1 MIKTILQKENCDRKT
16 HLTIRIKMFEADVFR
31 QIMEFVHTGKVELQP
46 RTIVGESF
54 THMIVK
60 IKGLYI

>member
-1 MIKTILQKENCDRKT
+1 
-16 HLTIRIKMFEADVFR
+16 MFEAEVFR

-54 THMIVK
+54 T
-60 IKGLYI
+60 LYFSKPRVYIGGSINCPLYAC

>member
-1 MIKTILQKENCDRKT
+1 
-16 HLTIRIKMFEADVFR
+16 MFEADVFR